1 MNEQCDKYKAIP
13 FHDRKWSSFI
23 ATSLS
28 IFAVGLVLIL
38 IGRVIL
44 YLIARQK
51 KTKAVVDEDEE
62 TFFENEE
69 LEQGWYLDLKEGAG
83 NLVSAQTLQGRI
95 LVVLSF
101 IFNLAACALYITESH
116 MQWRVVWIPTKIN
129 YGE

>member
-13 FHDRKWSSFI
+13 FHDRQWSSFI

-38 IGRVIL
+38 IGRVVL

-95 LVVLSF
+95 LVRIVL
-101 IFNLAACALYITESH
+101 
-116 MQWRVVWIPTKIN
+116 M
-129 YGE
+129 